1 MITFIVILAAIV
13 FCMWFFQNQIVGHIG
28 EKHTANRIR
37 AISKGTVFRD
47 VYVEGSHG
55 VQQIDIIAV
64 TEKGIL
70 VVEKKTYI
78 GLIVGKAMSG
88 AFLAHGYQAN
98 RLIAFNDKEVLIHA
112 MGKASAAR
120 ITKRTV
126 DSLEELV
133 STIPPMAYDISNYAT
148 LGLLEKLLDIADPS
162 SPTKAEV
169 NLVVETVKKA
179 VVTARN
185 HGTSLDNRLGSPNR
199 AGTVLVRRMMR
210 EQWVA

>member
-1 MITFIVILAAIV
+1 MITILFILAAIV

-78 GLIVGKAMSG
+78 GLIVGNAYDKQWTVIAGWGKKKYSMKNPHHQNYGHIMALREKFPVLRDKFIDLVIFGNNAKMGDRIPEGTIRDKDFKKYYRALPTRLTTAEIETIAWNIASLNADRARLKAM
-88 AFLAHGYQAN
+88 H
-98 RLIAFNDKEVLIHA
+98 KEKIKG
-112 MGKASAAR
+112 M
-120 ITKRTV
+120 KR
-126 DSLEELV
+126 E
-133 STIPPMAYDISNYAT
+133 
-148 LGLLEKLLDIADPS
+148 
-162 SPTKAEV
+162 
-169 NLVVETVKKA
+169 
-179 VVTARN
+179 
-185 HGTSLDNRLGSPNR
+185 
-199 AGTVLVRRMMR
+199 
-210 EQWVA
+210 

>member
-13 FCMWFFQNQIVGHIG
+13 FCMWFFQNQIVGRIG

-78 GLIVGKAMSG
+78 GLIIGS
-88 AFLAHGYQAN
+88 
-98 RLIAFNDKEVLIHA
+98 
-112 MGKASAAR
+112 
-120 ITKRTV
+120 
-126 DSLEELV
+126 
-133 STIPPMAYDISNYAT
+133 AYDKQWMVILNRGKKKFPMKNPHHQNYGHIQALCEKFPALKDKFIDLVIFGNNAK
-148 LGLLEKLLDIADPS
+148 LGDRIPEGTIRDKDFKKFYRNLPTRMNAQEIESTAQSIAAINKDRIKL
-162 SPTKAEV
+162 K
-169 NLVVETVKKA
+169 
-179 VVTARN
+179 
-185 HGTSLDNRLGSPNR
+185 
-199 AGTVLVRRMMR
+199 MMHKQKIR
-210 EQWVA
+210 QKRKGL

>member
-1 MITFIVILAAIV
+1 MITILFILAAIV

-78 GLIVGKAMSG
+78 GLIVGSAYDKQWTVIVGWGKKKYSMKNPHHQNYGHIMALHEKFPALKDKFIGLVIFGNNAKLGDRIPEGTIRDRDFKKFYKNLPTRMNAQEIENATQSIASLNSDRARLKAM
-88 AFLAHGYQAN
+88 HKQKI
-98 RLIAFNDKEVLIHA
+98 R
-112 MGKASAAR
+112 GKR
-120 ITKRTV
+120 K
-126 DSLEELV
+126 
-133 STIPPMAYDISNYAT
+133 
-148 LGLLEKLLDIADPS
+148 GL
-162 SPTKAEV
+162 
-169 NLVVETVKKA
+169 
-179 VVTARN
+179 
-185 HGTSLDNRLGSPNR
+185 
-199 AGTVLVRRMMR
+199 
-210 EQWVA
+210 

>member
-78 GLIVGKAMSG
+78 GLIVGSAYDKQWTVIVDWGKKKYSMKNPHHQNYGHIMALHEKFPALKDKFIDLVIFGNNAKTGDKIPEGTIRDKDFKKYYKALPTKLYAPEIENIAREIATLNTDRARLKAM
-88 AFLAHGYQAN
+88 H
-98 RLIAFNDKEVLIHA
+98 KEKIKG
-112 MGKASAAR
+112 M
-120 ITKRTV
+120 
-126 DSLEELV
+126 
-133 STIPPMAYDISNYAT
+133 
-148 LGLLEKLLDIADPS
+148 
-162 SPTKAEV
+162 
-169 NLVVETVKKA
+169 KK
-179 VVTARN
+179 
-185 HGTSLDNRLGSPNR
+185 G
-199 AGTVLVRRMMR
+199 
-210 EQWVA
+210 

>member
-1 MITFIVILAAIV
+1 MITLIVILGAIV

-78 GLIVGKAMSG
+78 GLIVG
-88 AFLAHGYQAN
+88 N
-98 RLIAFNDKEVLIHA
+98 
-112 MGKASAAR
+112 
-120 ITKRTV
+120 
-126 DSLEELV
+126 
-133 STIPPMAYDISNYAT
+133 AYDKQWTVIAGWGKKKYSMKNPHHQNYGHIMSLHEKFPALKDKFIDLVIFGNNAK
-148 LGLLEKLLDIADPS
+148 LGDRIPEGTIRDKDFKKYYKAL
-162 SPTKAEV
+162 PTKIYPTEIEAIAREIASL
-169 NLVVETVKKA
+169 NADRAKLKA
-179 VVTARN
+179 K
-185 HGTSLDNRLGSPNR
+185 HKEKIKGMKMG
-199 AGTVLVRRMMR
+199 
-210 EQWVA
+210 